1 MRGDGRVGGSDA
13 AGRGGVC
20 HGGGEVYFRGGRY
33 VVSGRAGAGILVG
46 SAALRV
52 GFTGGGC
59 AGIWRE
65 VD

>member
-1 MRGDGRVGGSDA
+1 M
-13 AGRGGVC
+13 
-20 HGGGEVYFRGGRY
+20 
-33 VVSGRAGAGILVG
+33 SGRTGAGILVG

-65 VD
+65 VDLNKKM